1 MIKMYCSSVKPGRL
15 HCFWQLQG
23 VLAQT
28 LVLNFLSTTLVVLY
42 DYTVE
47 YAKFVEE
54 AS

>member
-15 HCFWQLQG
+15 HCFWQLPG

-28 LVLNFLSTTLVVLY
+28 LVLKFLSTTLVVLY
-42 DYTVE
+42 DYAVD
-47 YAKFVEE
+47 YVIFVEE